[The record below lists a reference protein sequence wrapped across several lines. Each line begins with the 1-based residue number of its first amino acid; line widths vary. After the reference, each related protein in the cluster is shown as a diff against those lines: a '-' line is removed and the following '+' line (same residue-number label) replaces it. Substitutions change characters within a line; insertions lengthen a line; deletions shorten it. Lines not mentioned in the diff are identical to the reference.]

1 MTQADYKK
9 LKAVEQRNK
18 NRLLKVNPYL
28 TENSGIYILTRT
40 DENGFRYAYIGQAKH
55 VLTRLAE
62 HLQVFDLHI
71 EKSLKKHGLIS
82 EENPY
87 GWYVTA
93 QYFDES
99 ELNAKEQEYIK
110 KYADKGY
117 QLRNKTLGGQ
127 GKGKFGIAENK
138 PSKGYYDGKKQGRK
152 DLADELKTVIKYLN
166 ITPKD
171 KGKLAERMMTKFVRL
186 LVMDDD
192 ICKGQDD
199 D

>member
-71 EKSLKKHGLIS
+71 EKS
-82 EENPY
+82 Y
-87 GWYVTA
+87 GGDVTA

-117 QLRNKTLGGQ
+117 QLRNKNLGSQ

-192 ICKGQDD
+192 ICKRQDD

>member
-18 NRLLKVNPYL
+18 NRWLAVNPLL
-28 TENSGIYILTRT
+28 TDKSGIYILTRT
-40 DENGFRYAYIGQAKH
+40 DENGIKYAYIGQAKH
-55 VLTRLAE
+55 VLTRLAQ
-62 HLQVFDLHI
+62 HLVGYQHIDL
-71 EKSLKKHGLIS
+71 SLKKHGLADDK
-82 EENPY
+82 NQF
-87 GWYVTA
+87 GWFATA
-93 QYFDES
+93 QCFAES
-99 ELNAKEQEYIK
+99 ELDEQEQKYIK
-110 KYADKGY
+110 KYADFGF
-117 QLRNKTLGGQ
+117 QLRNKNLGSQ

-192 ICKGQDD
+192 ICKEQDD

>member
-1 MTQADYKK
+1 MTQTDFKK
-9 LKAVEQRNK
+9 RKAVEQRNK
-18 NRLLKVNPYL
+18 NRWLQVNPWL
-28 TENSGIYILTRT
+28 DDESGIYILTRR
-40 DENGFRYAYIGQAKH
+40 DENGINYAYVGQAKH
-55 VLTRLAE
+55 ILTRLAQ
-62 HLQVFDLHI
+62 HLTGYQHIDL
-71 EKSLKKHGLIS
+71 SLKKHGLGS
-82 EENPY
+82 EENPH
-87 GWYVTA
+87 GWFATSRYCDI
-93 QYFDES
+93 DE
-99 ELNAKEQEYIK
+99 LDFKEQEFVK
-110 KYADKGY
+110 KYADLGY

-171 KGKLAERMMTKFVRL
+171 KGKLAERMMTKFVQL